1 MCFTECVGM
10 TAYVICRRCGFK
22 IPLVIKL
29 RSEAPIL
36 FYATCPAC
44 GFRDLYSYADVV
56 EEGVYRSVCEVCR
69 VRLYSFKL
77 GPVRCPVCG
86 SRYIASTEKW
96 LLIERGT
103 PPPKPTETLGA
114 LGLLIGGTTGV
125 SKGKNIAER
134 ITNMVTG
141 SIAGLLLGTLVGALL
156 ETLTRIEREVIY
168 EHVEPT

>member
-1 MCFTECVGM
+1 M
-10 TAYVICRRCGFK
+10 TAYVICRQCGFK

-36 FYATCPAC
+36 FYAT
-44 GFRDLYSYADVV
+44 SYADVV
-56 EEGVYRSVCEVCR
+56 EECVYRSVCEVCR

-77 GPVRCPVCG
+77 GPARCPVYG

-125 SKGKNIAER
+125 SKYKNIPER
-134 ITNMVTG
+134 IANMVTG
-141 SIAGLLLGTLVGALL
+141 SIAGLLLGTLLGALL
-156 ETLTRIEREVIY
+156 ETLIRTEREVIY
-168 EHVEPT
+168 E